1 MDHKFTKWY
10 CTGLMPTLLMATAG
24 IVAGEQRSASLNPPN
39 HATASSTQSRPAG
52 AELMRGIVDRIEQ
65 HQTISAKVRHR
76 ASLFDQRL
84 VGSGVYLQRES
95 EQGTQIHFALS
106 VKAGERLVSLL
117 HVTDGRFLYL
127 RDNLDDRLKVGR
139 VDLQRLRRSGA
150 GEEEVANPAFWM
162 TGGGLPQLLRSL
174 QANFQVSVPQSV
186 LFQGVPVWA
195 LACTWDAQRL
205 AEIWP
210 DAEQLCD
217 ASGKL
222 MIDRLPEQFPDRI
235 FLLVGQDDL
244 FPYRIDY
251 RRSQPAD
258 RLSRLAG
265 DDDVSRSI
273 ATMELFEVQ
282 FDAPL
287 DPLLFA
293 YRPGNDEKLEDRTDD
308 YLIRLKRNSARSVA
322 VRSVSPET
330 EAKQAQVKQTAA
342 TPSGGKLN

>member
-1 MDHKFTKWY
+1 M
-10 CTGLMPTLLMATAG
+10 
-24 IVAGEQRSASLNPPN
+24 
-39 HATASSTQSRPAG
+39 
-52 AELMRGIVDRIEQ
+52 
-65 HQTISAKVRHR
+65 
-76 ASLFDQRL
+76 
-84 VGSGVYLQRES
+84 GSGVYLQRES

-150 GEEEVANPAFWM
+150 G
-162 TGGGLPQLLRSL
+162 GGGESRLLDDRRRSTSIAPKSAGKLP
-174 QANFQVSVPQSV
+174 SVGTAIRASRGACV
-186 LFQGVPVWA
+186 GLGVY
-195 LACTWDAQRL
+195 LDAQRL

>member
-1 MDHKFTKWY
+1 MDHKFAQRL
-10 CTGLMPTLLMATAG
+10 CSPFSVLLICLTVSATEAQEP
-24 IVAGEQRSASLNPPN
+24 VASL
-39 HATASSTQSRPAG
+39 QSVDAAVAAGSAQAG
-52 AELMRGIVDRIEQ
+52 AELMRAVVDQIEQ

-76 ASLFDQRL
+76 ANLYDQKL

-139 VDLQRLRRSGA
+139 VDLQRLRRAGA
-150 GEEEVANPAFWM
+150 GEDAALSPAAWM

-174 QANFQVSVPQSV
+174 ATNFEIAPPQAAV
-186 LFQGVPVWA
+186 LQGVPVWA
-195 LACTWDAQRL
+195 LSCTWSPTRL
-205 AEIWP
+205 VEIWP
-210 DAEQLCD
+210 QANQFVDESGRLVAE
-217 ASGKL
+217 
-222 MIDRLPEQFPDRI
+222 RLPEQFPDRI
-235 FLLVGQDDL
+235 FVLVGQDDL

-251 RRSQPAD
+251 RRGKQVD
-258 RLSRLAG
+258 GIGRLAG
-265 DDDVSRSI
+265 DASASRSI

-282 FDAPL
+282 FNAPL

-308 YLIRLKRNSARSVA
+308 YLARLKRHAL
-322 VRSVSPET
+322 P
-330 EAKQAQVKQTAA
+330 VKQTASA
-342 TPSGGKLN
+342 PSDEIRN